1 MYYRIT
7 DSTHIG
13 KVTMKRLLSHGATK
27 KEFTEYLSA
36 KALQMAEGRG
46 MKLVVAWGSTCEATH
61 HGITHIKSSQEE
73 ADTKIILHALD
84 AATHGATEINIHSPD
99 SDVLVLAL
107 RRYPEL
113 CNDVNFIT
121 GTCLRH
127 RVIKLKSAVQALEN
141 LKVAALPDLH
151 ALSGADIT
159 SSFSGK

>member
-27 KEFTEYLSA
+27 KELTEYLSA
-36 KALQMAEGRG
+36 KALQMAVGRG
-46 MKLVVAWGSTCEATH
+46 MKLAWGSTCEATH
-61 HGITHIKSSQEE
+61 RGITHIKSSQEE
-73 ADTKIILHALD
+73 ADTKTILHALD
-84 AATHGATEINIHSPD
+84 AATPDGATEINIHSPD
-99 SDVLVLAL
+99 TDVLVLAL
-107 RRYPEL
+107 RKYPEL

-127 RVIKLKSAVQALEN
+127 RVIKLKSAVQALGN

-159 SSFSGK
+159 GSFGGK

>member
-36 KALQMAEGRG
+36 KALQMAEGKG
-46 MKLVVAWGSTCEATH
+46 MKFVVAWGSTCEATH
-61 HGITHIKSSQEE
+61 RGITHIKSSQEE

-99 SDVLVLAL
+99 TDVLVLAL

-113 CNDVNFIT
+113 CNDVNFST
-121 GTCLRH
+121 GTGLRH
-127 RVIKLKSAVQALEN
+127 RVTKLKSAVQALGN
-141 LKVAALPDLH
+141 LMVAALPDLH
-151 ALSGADIT
+151 AFSGADIT
-159 SSFSGK
+159 GSFGGK